1 MAHDTHLLTL
11 VGTSLFV
18 LLTLALWFAYVLGV
32 RAQRRRRKPWRCWR
46 IVSFSL
52 GCGLLVV
59 AFSPSMVE
67 WGHADL
73 RGHTA
78 QHLLLGMFAP
88 IALMLG
94 APGTLLLRSVP
105 VVTARR
111 ITEFADRVPV
121 RCLSHPVTALL
132 LNVGAM
138 YVLYLTPLYQLSFS
152 EPLLHIWLH
161 LHFVLA
167 GYLFSWSIAGP
178 DPAPHRPG
186 MRMRL
191 AVLFVAIAAHTVL
204 GKLMYA
210 YGFPRDAGHDLAE
223 IEAAAQLMYYG
234 GDFAELLLAVV
245 FFAAWYRRRK
255 LPETVSESGQHTA
268 GHG

>member
-1 MAHDTHLLTL
+1 MTHDAHLLTL
-11 VGTSLFV
+11 AGTFLLV
-18 LLTLALWFAYVLGV
+18 LLTLGLWFAYVLGV
-32 RAQRRRRKPWRCWR
+32 RSQRRRRKAWSCRR
-46 IVSFSL
+46 LISFSL
-52 GCGLLVV
+52 GCGLLVL
-59 AFSPSMVE
+59 ALSPPMVE

-73 RGHTA
+73 RGHMM
-78 QHLLLGMFAP
+78 QHLLLAMFAP

-94 APGTLLLRSVP
+94 APGTLLLRCVP

-111 ITEFADRVPV
+111 LTDLAATAPL
-121 RCLSHPVTALL
+121 RCVSHPVTALL
-132 LNVGAM
+132 LDIGAL

-152 EPLLHIWLH
+152 QPLLHVWLH

-186 MRMRL
+186 IWLRL
-191 AVLFVAIAAHTVL
+191 VVLFIAIAGHAVL

-210 YGFPRDAGHDLAE
+210 YGFPRDAGHGLAQ

-234 GDFAELLLAVV
+234 GDLAELLLALV
-245 FFAAWYRRRK
+245 FFATWYRRRA
-255 LPETVSESGQHTA
+255 TSAAFGWQTA
-268 GHG
+268 NRRT